1 MVKEKTS
8 FITTVPG
15 GVGPMTAAE
24 LGKNTY
30 KAYCFKGGK

>member
-15 GVGPMTAAE
+15 GVVQSVVE